1 MSPQQ
6 RNNRSKKLEN
16 FAETS
21 LILLGVLCVVFT
33 CVLRLK
39 GAM

>member
-1 MSPQQ
+1 MSPQE
-6 RNNRSKKLEN
+6 RNNGATKLES

-39 GAM
+39 GTI